1 MKLLLIFKMRNVNK
15 NATIALIIALLF
27 SQIIFGQGKVGRT
40 ATKKQVSIPFRLT
53 ADNNLSVRAVLNK
66 IDTVELMFH
75 TAASSVTLT
84 EEATKK
90 AHSLKFGRT
99 DSVKSWGG
107 GGNSSRFS
115 ESNSLQIGDLQWE
128 NMPIWENKNSGP
140 KTDGKFGTDL
150 FKDKVIEVDFDKG
163 MITLH
168 SKLPN
173 KIKRYEKLNLSFS
186 DDMMFLE
193 AGCEIG
199 KEIYKNKFLIH
210 SGYSGA
216 VLLDDKFIA
225 ENKIEQKLKVIDEKE
240 LKDSFGNIIKT
251 KKTILPA
258 FVIGN
263 HKLVE
268 VPAGFFSGAIGRQK
282 MSIIGG
288 DILKRFNIII
298 DAQRQF
304 IYLKSNKLDQANY
317 TNT

>member
-1 MKLLLIFKMRNVNK
+1 MLKLNLK
-15 NATIALIIALLF
+15 TTTTCIIAFLF
-27 SQIIFGQGKVGRT
+27 SQIIFAQ
-40 ATKKQVSIPFRLT
+40 KKQDRAKSKMQYSIPFHLT
-53 ADNNLSVRAVLNK
+53 ADNNLSVQAVLNK

-75 TAASSVTLT
+75 TAASSVTLI

-128 NMPIWENKNSGP
+128 NIPIWENKNSGP

-150 FKDKVIEVDFDKG
+150 FKDKVIEVDFDKSI
-163 MITLH
+163 ITLH
-168 SKLPN
+168 SSLPG
-173 KIKRYEKLNLSFS
+173 KIKRYEKLNLSFN

-193 AGCEIG
+193 ASCIIG
-199 KEIYKNKFLIH
+199 KDIYRNKFLIH

-216 VLLDDKFIA
+216 VLLDDNFIV
-225 ENKIEQKLKVIDEKE
+225 ENRIEQKLKIIDEKE

-263 HKLVE
+263 HKLAE

-304 IYLKSNKLDQANY
+304 IYLKSNKLEQTNY